1 MIFFERPPVIE
12 NVRGKPAATGGISPG
27 MAYFIFK
34 KDDDGPTPHALVCR
48 ERDLDGPAGS
58 RDGKG

>member
-1 MIFFERPPVIE
+1 
-12 NVRGKPAATGGISPG
+12 

-48 ERDLDGPAGS
+48 ERDLDGPAES
-58 RDGKG
+58 RDGKGYMKP